1 MNYTFRQTQSPIPHC
16 STRGENRRTEPGK
29 KRGRSRHLEEGPR
42 IRAEELLDLR
52 VLGQDLPAA
61 RRVRL
66 VRVRPE
72 EVRRHHPFVRLHP
85 RAHCSLPLA
94 PRMGGGP
101 RTQRQWHGVAPEPE
115 CGWVDSSPPFPTG
128 GSGAARILCA
138 MGGAVQAA
146 AEGGRF
152 VYCRESGR
160 GGGDDDHERALAG
173 RERDAGRG

>member
-138 MGGAVQAA
+138 MLSLMKVSPTPPGYGWSRAGSGGGWEICLLQ
-146 AEGGRF
+146 G
-152 VYCRESGR
+152 RESG
-160 GGGDDDHERALAG
+160 G
-173 RERDAGRG
+173 R